1 MITEPATV
9 LEVRGD
15 IALVRCHSQAGCQ
28 RCAEG
33 RGCGGGALSRLL
45 GERLHA
51 VEAVVARDL
60 DLRPGD
66 EVTVGLEPRGV
77 LHASAAVYFLPLLT
91 AFAGAL
97 VAAAWAGSGD
107 AIAVA
112 GAAAGLAAG
121 LAWARGFGRRRAGD
135 GRFRPRVIDRLAPD
149 VPTTSVEGFLG

>member
-9 LEVRGD
+9 LEVRGG
-15 IALVRCHSQAGCQ
+15 IALVRCHSQAACQ

-51 VEAVVARDL
+51 VEAVAGDL

-66 EVTVGLEPRGV
+66 EVTVGLEPRGF
-77 LHASAAVYFLPLLT
+77 LHASAAVYLLPLLS
-91 AFAGAL
+91 ALAGAL
-97 VAAAWAGSGD
+97 IAAASFGSSDAVAAEG
-107 AIAVA
+107 AVE
-112 GAAAGLAAG
+112 GLAAG

-135 GRFRPRVIDRLAPD
+135 GRFRPRVIGRLAPD
-149 VPTTSVEGFLG
+149 APTASVEGFLG